1 MASKI
6 VTRSIF
12 LLLCGKSCAYF
23 NFHDYFQAKFAKKKN
38 QYRVR
43 CSRVQNKN
51 NIAVLIYEWNEWRVK
66 SRGWDDNR
74 RALLQY
80 ILTCE
85 QEARTSAVHLWAY
98 CTHPTRDVNDV
109 MCEGWPQ
116 HRGLRRL
123 LFSNSGVGSFT
134 FHKNQISVSAVRR
147 DLRFFVL
154 IRED

>member
-12 LLLCGKSCAYF
+12 LVLCGKSCAYF
-23 NFHDYFQAKFAKKKN
+23 TFHDYFQAKFAKKKN

-85 QEARTSAVHLWAY
+85 QEARTSAYKGATGSRSQSIYELTV
-98 CTHPTRDVNDV
+98 PTQPV
-109 MCEGWPQ
+109 MWMMWCVKADHNTAVYVPY
-116 HRGLRRL
+116 
-123 LFSNSGVGSFT
+123 SFRT
-134 FHKNQISVSAVRR
+134 VV
-147 DLRFFVL
+147 FVL
-154 IRED
+154 LRSTRTRYV